1 MIDNH
6 PPQRVTLLRIDHAL
20 QTALYSLEAYAT
32 TNAGADAEWILHAAE
47 KRVQKALELVRELRG
62 EPS

>member
-20 QTALYSLEAYAT
+20 QTALYSLEAHAT
-32 TNAGADAEWILHAAE
+32 TNAGADLRAAE